1 MSSFVEKQYDFIL
14 VDPPEVVN
22 PATAELLRAARLL
35 FIVCEPELSLKLV
48 RLRRTGLE
56 SCGVPAE
63 KICVLGNRWESH
75 RLKREDI
82 ARAAGAPMFAAL
94 PNDYEQVK
102 NAALE
107 SRLVSRDSPFGCACT
122 DLARRLAAM
131 PETSQA
137 GSVAGLLRH
146 FINA

>member
-1 MSSFVEKQYDFIL
+1 MSTY
-14 VDPPEVVN
+14 PEVVN
-22 PATAELLRAARLL
+22 PATAELLRAARLV
-35 FIVCEPELSLKLV
+35 FIVCEPELTSLKVV
-48 RLRRTGLE
+48 RLRRTALE
-56 SCGVPAE
+56 SCGVAAE

-82 ARAAGAPMFAAL
+82 ARAAGAPMIAAL

-107 SRLVSRDSPFGCACT
+107 SRLVLQDSPFGRACI

-131 PETSQA
+131 PETPQA
-137 GSVAGLLRH
+137 GSVAGLLRR
-146 FINA
+146 FIKT